1 MTKTSDLKTLI
12 DFLRSEG
19 VTMYEEGGIRL
30 TLLPQKPEALEAS
43 KSEAKPARR
52 DKIYNMTE
60 QEQLDMYNAVISPV
74 E

>member
-1 MTKTSDLKTLI
+1 MTKTSELKTLI
-12 DFLRSEG
+12 EFLRQEG
-19 VTMYEEGGIRL
+19 VLEYEENGIKL
-30 TLLPQKPEALEAS
+30 TLLPQKPEVLEAS
-43 KSEAKPARR
+43 KTEAKPARR